1 MRGAYQVLQQR
12 PKMSAGA
19 FREIIEVA
27 RDQGSVVVKPQDG
40 QGKLPGFEE
49 EVLAPMVVRAELV
62 ADVRRALGKE
72 KRVFGSAIKN
82 ADAFEGAGVA
92 SVDAAAAGARVA
104 DASQA
109 LAMFD
114 TLKSVKGPMADTL
127 NEGAKRIASGEKADV
142 VTKQVQ
148 KEIVKS
154 IEQVLNEAG
163 LTTRSGADTPAP
175 VAPTAAPPSPAA
187 ITPEVLPPVP
197 RADLER
203 HALQRA
209 IANGEVR
216 PTETGPVEVPE
227 GLGGDWGDAQHDL
240 VLGAEYQASDAQM
253 RWEVEKAMREASGY
267 DFKPWEERQRDSGVG
282 DAWLVPAPAPDAITP
297 EVVQP
302 AAKGSISGVMR
313 DVIQKMKESDVKSFS
328 ILASQLFETDW
339 ILERGKKYKGM
350 TKEEAQAAFIQ
361 DFGQRM
367 QEAQNTQPLP
377 VAASSDGK
385 PKKLSETLRGVIDA
399 MKASDERLEDI
410 GEQVFDLRRRAMDL
424 ELGDVGELPPPA
436 RKALVAAEVS
446 NAPPF
451 VFPGDLEK
459 ARPERQGNRELLFE
473 SDLDRIAY
481 LLAKAKPGS
490 KAATQFREALAAQ
503 GFDAEQ
509 VLAHGA
515 LVKKAVSKGVK
526 ESDIDPMNT
535 PSVVNATDGG
545 YARIPVQPFG
555 GDTPRLPLPEQGR
568 QAGKAS
574 QKVADLKDQI
584 NKGGCGL

>member
-1 MRGAYQVLQQR
+1 
-12 PKMSAGA
+12 
-19 FREIIEVA
+19 
-27 RDQGSVVVKPQDG
+27 
-40 QGKLPGFEE
+40 
-49 EVLAPMVVRAELV
+49 
-62 ADVRRALGKE
+62 
-72 KRVFGSAIKN
+72 
-82 ADAFEGAGVA
+82 
-92 SVDAAAAGARVA
+92 
-104 DASQA
+104 
-109 LAMFD
+109 
-114 TLKSVKGPMADTL
+114 
-127 NEGAKRIASGEKADV
+127 
-142 VTKQVQ
+142 
-148 KEIVKS
+148 
-154 IEQVLNEAG
+154 
-163 LTTRSGADTPAP
+163 
-175 VAPTAAPPSPAA
+175 
-187 ITPEVLPPVP
+187 
-197 RADLER
+197 
-203 HALQRA
+203 
-209 IANGEVR
+209 
-216 PTETGPVEVPE
+216 VEVPE

-240 VLGAEYQASDAQM
+240 VLGTEYQASDAQM
-253 RWEVEKAMREASGY
+253 RWEAEKAMREASGY

-282 DAWLVPAPAPDAITP
+282 DAWLAPAPAPDAITP

-302 AAKGSISGVMR
+302 ADKGSISGVMR

-367 QEAQNTQPLP
+367 QDAQATQPLP

-399 MKASDERLEDI
+399 MKASDERLDDI
-410 GEQVFDLRRRAMDL
+410 GEQIFDLRRRAMDL
-424 ELGDVGELPPPA
+424 ELGDVGELPAPA

-446 NAPPF
+446 NASPF
-451 VFPGDLEK
+451 IFPGDLEK

-509 VLAHGA
+509 VLAHGV

-574 QKVADLKDQI
+574 KKVADLKDQI

>member
-1 MRGAYQVLQQR
+1 
-12 PKMSAGA
+12 
-19 FREIIEVA
+19 
-27 RDQGSVVVKPQDG
+27 
-40 QGKLPGFEE
+40 
-49 EVLAPMVVRAELV
+49 
-62 ADVRRALGKE
+62 
-72 KRVFGSAIKN
+72 
-82 ADAFEGAGVA
+82 
-92 SVDAAAAGARVA
+92 
-104 DASQA
+104 
-109 LAMFD
+109 
-114 TLKSVKGPMADTL
+114 
-127 NEGAKRIASGEKADV
+127 
-142 VTKQVQ
+142 
-148 KEIVKS
+148 
-154 IEQVLNEAG
+154 
-163 LTTRSGADTPAP
+163 
-175 VAPTAAPPSPAA
+175 
-187 ITPEVLPPVP
+187 
-197 RADLER
+197 
-203 HALQRA
+203 
-209 IANGEVR
+209 
-216 PTETGPVEVPE
+216 
-227 GLGGDWGDAQHDL
+227 
-240 VLGAEYQASDAQM
+240 M

-267 DFKPWEERQRDSGVG
+267 DFKPWEERQRESGVG
-282 DAWLVPAPAPDAITP
+282 DAWLASPIDGDGRDTLEIMANALYHMKEHGKFLGRMNDELSEFITSIPLDSDALPPAASNALPPAASNALPPAASKAITP

-367 QEAQNTQPLP
+367 QDAQATRLSP
-377 VAASSDGK
+377 VAAGSDDK

-451 VFPGDLEK
+451 IFPGDLEK

-481 LLAKAKPGS
+481 LLAKVKPGS